1 MITGS
6 VYRVSI
12 IGRLSIASING
23 QLTSNSLI
31 GSVPINGTVIQY
43 KLLMEDGFYLLL
55 EDGSYL
61 IL

>member
-6 VYRVSI
+6 VYSISI
-12 IGRLSIASING
+12 IGRLSVASVNG
-23 QLTSNSLI
+23 QLTYNSLS
-31 GSVPINGTVIQY
+31 GSVPIAGVVAQY